1 MASITESTP
10 GHYDVTIRDVG
21 KFTSVVDEQT
31 PGNDHDTMI
40 INTDYMLEDSRSTRG
55 PKFVLRKRRRQKKGI

>member
-21 KFTSVVDEQT
+21 KFTSVVDEQV
-31 PGNDHDTMI
+31 PGNDDDTMI
-40 INTDYMLEDSRSTRG
+40 INTGHM
-55 PKFVLRKRRRQKKGI
+55 I